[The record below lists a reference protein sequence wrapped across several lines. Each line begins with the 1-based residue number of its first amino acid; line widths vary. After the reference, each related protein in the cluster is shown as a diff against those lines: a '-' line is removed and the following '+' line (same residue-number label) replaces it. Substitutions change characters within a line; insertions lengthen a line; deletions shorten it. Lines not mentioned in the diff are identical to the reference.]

1 MCKPGMEGK
10 LYTLYSVQQW
20 QYYHLTIFSLAKQQ
34 CPNCVQ
40 QVDKWIDGQ
49 RDEKTNKCFFLRL
62 TEGRLTW

>member
-20 QYYHLTIFSLAKQQ
+20 QYHHLTIFPLAKQQ

-40 QVDKWIDGQ
+40 WVDKWIDGQ
-49 RDEKTNKCFFLRL
+49 RDKKTNKCLFLRL